1 MDRLKRWRKA
11 LLWLALGVVLWRV
24 YEAEFWQ
31 ANQFRE
37 PIRTALE
44 RALGRKVEI
53 QGDLSYSLW
62 KGPGFVVEKVIVH
75 EDPAYGLEPL
85 AYVTSL
91 EARLSLLRLLT
102 GRIEFGTLRL
112 DEPSVNL
119 SRQTEAGANLSPLIV
134 RALTPRSDTAMP
146 DVEVR
151 NGRVNFVFNR
161 RKSVFYLN
169 GVDLDFTPVDG
180 KAFRVRFEGEPARTD
195 RRALGFGR
203 FQSTGSI
210 RFPGGSDP
218 EVDLSLDLDRTSAA
232 EVATLFERRA
242 NNLAG
247 RISTEARLRGPIS
260 AVVIEGKLT
269 FEPSRRD
276 LNPLRD
282 AGLPLSYRGQL
293 DLRHEKLALDS
304 LPQDNPHLPALSL
317 RFRSSEMLRDPRW
330 ATLLT
335 LRQQEIQ
342 PVVAFLRSFG
352 YDLPEPAHFGG
363 TVSGTFG
370 LSRLGYQGIA
380 AYDRAPR
387 PDPAQAAKPDS
398 VPASTEVAG
407 PAVTSANVL
416 VDGSHLTFDTTF
428 RELRV
433 ENFRSAFNSVF
444 GEWSPGFVSDISK
457 GDLTGNLRFDLRGEL
472 GAWSGS
478 FRSTPV
484 LNVEGLAS
492 PVEMQPVTVELAAGR
507 MTVAPFKGKVGGVE
521 FEASYRYEPGVA
533 IPHVFSVTVP
543 TLDVAELQR
552 LFAPTL
558 NRQSAVARTFGLSG
572 NVPEWLESRRAEG
585 TLRATTLLWN
595 GKKYPNARARV
606 RWVGPLVEFDGVE
619 MGSGRGSL
627 KVNLTSGA
635 PAYETSGNLP
645 RED

>member
-1 MDRLKRWRKA
+1 MDRLKSWRKA
-11 LLWLALGVVLWRV
+11 LLWLALGVVLWRL

-37 PIRTALE
+37 PIRAALE

-53 QGDLSYSLW
+53 QGDLSYSLL

-91 EARLSLLRLLT
+91 EARLSVLRLLT

-119 SRQTEAGANLSPLIV
+119 SRQTDAGANLSPLIV

-169 GVDLDFTPVDG
+169 GVDLDFTPVDRQ
-180 KAFRVRFEGEPARTD
+180 AFRVRFEGEPARTD

-260 AVVIEGKLT
+260 AIAIEGKLT

-282 AGLPLSYRGQL
+282 AGLPLAYRGQL

-304 LPQDNPHLPALSL
+304 LPKDNPHLPALSL
-317 RFRSSEMLRDPRW
+317 RFRSSEILRDPRW

-352 YDLPEPAHFGG
+352 YDLPEPMHFGG

-380 AYDRAPR
+380 AYERAG
-387 PDPAQAAKPDS
+387 DA
-398 VPASTEVAG
+398 AG

-416 VDGSHLTFDTTF
+416 VDGSHLTFDTSF

-433 ENFRSAFNSVF
+433 ENVRGAFNSVF
-444 GEWSPGFVSDISK
+444 GEWAPGFVSDISK
-457 GDLTGNLRFDLRGEL
+457 GDLTGNLRFDLRGEQ

-478 FRSTPV
+478 FRSTPI
-484 LNVEGLAS
+484 LNVEGLAA

-507 MTVAPFKGKVGGVE
+507 MTVAPFKGKVGGVD

-533 IPHVFSVTVP
+533 IPHVFGLAVP

-572 NVPEWLESRRAEG
+572 SVPDWLESRRAEG
-585 TLRATTLLWN
+585 TLRATTLIWN
-595 GKKYPNARARV
+595 GKKYPNVRARV
-606 RWVGPLVEFDGVE
+606 RWVGPLVEFDSVE
-619 MGSGRGSL
+619 IGPGRGSL

-635 PAYETSGNLP
+635 PAYEMSGNLP